1 MNDGTPQLR
10 SVAGELALLFL
21 RELEPRVADDPEL
34 LASTE
39 AVLSF
44 SAIRHADPLQWEH
57 WRAIL
62 EKYEK
67 LDLIEYMLRQP
78 APIEDLEWQ
87 SKSDRLIGL
96 ALYAGLELFHDPD
109 QQGWASVRVDTHW
122 ENYPIRARAFQLFL
136 LRLYYLDT
144 GESPGA
150 QAVRAAAELF
160 EARALFD
167 GEECPVHLRVAEHGG
182 RLYLDLCDRVWR
194 AVEIDNAGWR
204 VVDRPPAKFRRTRG
218 AQPLPE
224 PERGGSLKELR
235 PFFNVDHHGWT
246 LIRAFLVAA
255 LRPGFP
261 LPILVAK
268 GEQGA
273 GKSTGCRVISS
284 LIDPRTSALRG
295 VPREVRD
302 LTAAARNSWLVC
314 FDNLSR
320 LPEDLTDAACR
331 LATGGGFGGRQLY
344 SDHDEAI
351 FDATRPLVFNAIPDL
366 GTARPDFLD
375 RALIVEFLSIRP
387 EIRRDEG
394 QFWREFSERRPRIL
408 GALLDAAVT
417 GLRNLSQVKLE
428 RPPRLADF
436 ALWVTACEGALGMK
450 PGEAMGACRANCAEA
465 RDLALE
471 ATPLYQP
478 LAELAR
484 EGFTGTVA
492 ELRARLDSMVSE
504 ALRRSV
510 RWPKAPNALSNAI
523 RRMAPDLRAAG
534 IELQF
539 SRNDEQGRRIISVLG
554 AAHVRKTSSVT
565 VSNSLE
571 LTRFRRRCWGERKK
585 EIPHATNPSTI
596 SAGVPAA
603 NHRTG
608 ARWTEDRAAG
618 ARVRTLSQR
627 DPQMDQAG
635 STR

>member
-1 MNDGTPQLR
+1 MNDGTPQPR
-10 SVAGELALLFL
+10 SIAAELALLFL

-34 LASTE
+34 LVSTE

-44 SAIRHADPLQWEH
+44 AAIRHVDPVQWEH

-67 LDLIEYMLRQP
+67 SDLIEYMLRQP
-78 APIEDLEWQ
+78 ARSEDVEWQ
-87 SKSDRLIGL
+87 SKADRLIGL
-96 ALYAGLELFHDPD
+96 ALDAGLELFHDPD

-122 ENYPIRARAFQLFL
+122 ENYSIRARAFQLFL
-136 LRLYYLDT
+136 LRIYYLNT

-150 QAVRAAAELF
+150 QAIRAAAELF

-182 RLYLDLCDRVWR
+182 RLYLDLCDRAWR
-194 AVEIDNAGWR
+194 AVEIDAEGWQ

-224 PERGGSLKELR
+224 PERGGSLEELR
-235 PFFNVDHHGWT
+235 PFFNVDHYGWI

-273 GKSTGCRVISS
+273 GKSTACRVISS

-302 LTAAARNSWLVC
+302 LAAAARNSWLVC

-320 LPEDLTDAACR
+320 LPEDLADAACR

-375 RALIVEFLSIRP
+375 RALIVEFLGITP
-387 EIRRDEG
+387 EIRRDEA
-394 QFWREFSERRPRIL
+394 QFWREFSERQPRIL

-417 GLRNLSQVKLE
+417 ALRNLPQVKLD

-436 ALWVTACEGALGMK
+436 ALWVSACEQALGMQ
-450 PGEAMGACRANCAEA
+450 PGEALAACQTNSAEA

-471 ATPLYQP
+471 ASPLYQP

-492 ELRARLDSMVSE
+492 ELHARLDSMVSD
-504 ALRRSV
+504 AMRRSV
-510 RWPKAPNALSNAI
+510 RWPKAPNGLGNAL
-523 RRMAPDLRAAG
+523 RRMATNLRAAG
-534 IELQF
+534 VELQF
-539 SRNDEQGRRIISVLG
+539 SRNDVQGRRVVSVVDTAQIL
-554 AAHVRKTSSVT
+554 KTPSVAVSS
-565 VSNSLE
+565 
-571 LTRFRRRCWGERKK
+571 R
-585 EIPHATNPSTI
+585 
-596 SAGVPAA
+596 
-603 NHRTG
+603 
-608 ARWTEDRAAG
+608 
-618 ARVRTLSQR
+618 Q
-627 DPQMDQAG
+627 
-635 STR
+635 